1 MTSIHMMRSTPLTR
15 RAVLR
20 TLASLPVLGLPCANA
35 ALAKPTRYMLDP
47 RASSVGFVFTLSGT
61 AQRGTMPVK
70 RADIL
75 IDPQNL
81 TASTVDVLVDVSRAK
96 TGLFFATQAM
106 TGADVLNAARYPDIR
121 FVSTRVQLGASG
133 RISEGAR
140 ITGDLTVRG
149 VTRPIT
155 LEATLYRRPGS
166 RADDL
171 SQLNIRLRGDISRSA
186 FGASGYSDLVTDT
199 VTLDIQATINQT
211 G

>member
-1 MTSIHMMRSTPLTR
+1 MTSFQMKRSQPPTR
-15 RAVLR
+15 RAILHG
-20 TLASLPVLGLPCANA
+20 LASLPLLGLPCASA
-35 ALAKPTRYMLDP
+35 ALARPTRYTLDTQ
-47 RASSVGFVFTLSGT
+47 ASSVAFAFTLSGT
-61 AQRGTMPVK
+61 DQRGSMPVK
-70 RADIL
+70 HADIL

-81 TASTVDVLVDVSRAK
+81 AASTVDVLVDVSRAK

-121 FVSTRVQLGASG
+121 FISTRIQLGASG

-149 VTRPIT
+149 VTRPVT

-166 RADDL
+166 DANDL
-171 SQLNIRLRGDISRSA
+171 IQLNIRLRASISRSA
-186 FGASGYSDLVTDT
+186 YGASGYSDLVADT
-199 VTLDIQATINQT
+199 VTLDIQATINQS

>member
-1 MTSIHMMRSTPLTR
+1 MMRSPTPTR
-15 RAVLR
+15 RTVLR
-20 TLASLPVLGLPCANA
+20 GLASLPLLGMPYANA
-35 ALAKPTRYMLDP
+35 ALAKPTRYTLDTQT
-47 RASSVGFVFTLSGT
+47 SSVGFFFTLSGT
-61 AQRGTMPVK
+61 SQRGTMPVK

-81 TASTVDVLVDVSRAK
+81 TDSTVDVLVDVSRAR

-106 TGADVLNAARYPDIR
+106 TGAEVLDAARYPAIR
-121 FVSTRVQLGASG
+121 FVSTRIQLGANG

-140 ITGDLTVRG
+140 ITGDITIRG
-149 VTRPIT
+149 VTRSLT
-155 LEATLYRRPGS
+155 LDASLYRPPGS

-171 SQLNIRLRGDISRSA
+171 TTLNIRLRGDISRSA

-199 VTLDIQATINQT
+199 VTLDIQAKVNQA